1 MELYGAKMEILETKV
16 AALEGSKI
24 VVDVDP
30 DSVPDITPVLAFM
43 LPPPGK
49 LPDTLE

>member
-30 DSVPDITPVLAFM
+30 EV
-43 LPPPGK
+43 
-49 LPDTLE
+49 